1 MTKRMLNETLG
12 TMEYD
17 GLIYDGR
24 HPADVKTVKIRAGQ
38 GELVRGTVLALSG
51 GTGGDGA
58 MVILGTEA
66 GEDETLT
73 PNCILAEPVDTGNQS
88 GDALIGIAYRSGHFS
103 RNKLVVK
110 ENYTFNA
117 ADEEELR
124 KGGIYL
130 SNAVI

>member
-24 HPADVKTVKIRAGQ
+24 HPVDVKTVKIRAGQ
-38 GELVRGTVLALSG
+38 GELARGTVLALST
-51 GTGGDGA
+51 GTGGDNA
-58 MVILGTEA
+58 MVILGTTA
-66 GEDETLT
+66 GQNETLT
-73 PNCILAEPVDTGNQS
+73 PNCILAEPVDTGDEA
-88 GDALIGIAYRSGHFS
+88 GDALIGVAYRSGHFN
-103 RNKLVVK
+103 RNKLIVK
-110 ENYTFNA
+110 ENYTFSA

-130 SNAVI
+130 SDAVI

>member
-1 MTKRMLNETLG
+1 MSKRMLNETLG
-12 TMEYD
+12 TLEYD

-24 HPADVKTVKIRAGQ
+24 HPVDVKTVKIRAGQ
-38 GELVRGTVLALSG
+38 GELARGTVLALST
-51 GTGGDGA
+51 GTGGDNA
-58 MVILGTEA
+58 MVILGTGA
-66 GEDETLT
+66 GQNETLT
-73 PNCILAEPVDTGNQS
+73 PNCILAEPVDTGNVS

-110 ENYTFNA
+110 ENYTFSA

>member
-24 HPADVKTVKIRAGQ
+24 HPVDVKTVKIRAGQ
-38 GELVRGTVLALSG
+38 GELARGTVLALSG

-73 PNCILAEPVDTGNQS
+73 PNCILAEPVDTGNEP

-110 ENYTFNA
+110 ENYTFSA

>member
-1 MTKRMLNETLG
+1 MSKRMLNETLG
-12 TMEYD
+12 TLEYD

-24 HPADVKTVKIRAGQ
+24 HPVDVKTVKIRAGQ
-38 GELVRGTVLALSG
+38 GELARGTVLALST
-51 GTGGDGA
+51 GTSGDNA
-58 MVILGTEA
+58 MVILGTTA
-66 GEDETLT
+66 GGNETLT
-73 PNCILAEPVDTGNQS
+73 PDCILAEPVDTGDQA
-88 GDALIGIAYRSGHFS
+88 GDALIGVAYRSGHFS